1 MVLVILCL
9 IFLFVGMYIGN
20 KYDLKKISIN
30 MVFGL
35 FLINALFNISC
46 KGYYVL
52 FRNYHYSTWFYLI
65 LGSIIGYLIMKIIGF
80 KYDETDN
87 ISIGGF
93 TLFNTILLVGNRF
106 SIFSLIINI
115 LYYVIIGIYIR
126 KSKSWISVIVGMI
139 LGLLFSLITSWILG
153 YVFTII
159 LGFIVYF
166 IVSVYNIVLRSKDK
180 FAYYGLI
187 AGIVIALIGSVL

>member
-1 MVLVILCL
+1 M
-9 IFLFVGMYIGN
+9 F
-20 KYDLKKISIN
+20 
-30 MVFGL
+30 
-35 FLINALFNISC
+35 
-46 KGYYVL
+46 
-52 FRNYHYSTWFYLI
+52 
-65 LGSIIGYLIMKIIGF
+65 
-80 KYDETDN
+80 
-87 ISIGGF
+87 
-93 TLFNTILLVGNRF
+93 
-106 SIFSLIINI
+106 NI

-153 YVFTII
+153 YIFTII

-187 AGIVIALIGSVL
+187 AGIVIALIGSV